1 MKDNTNN
8 QPEKKINFITW
19 DEAKEKSK
27 KFLSNFSLKE
37 KTNLLYGTSIKTSN
51 RCVGQI
57 HPIKSGFFSPEKFP
71 GIKLDDGPTG
81 PRFQKGLTNSWPT
94 CINLSSTFNRKLIFE
109 VGQVQGSDFYNK
121 GINVA
126 LTPCINLLRVPVG
139 GRIFEAWGENPF
151 LTGEMASE
159 LIKGIQSKGVI
170 ACAKHF
176 IANEQEKYRN
186 ASNSVLDERTLMEIY
201 VEPFYKAIKKG
212 DVGCIMCSYNA
223 VNGVYMYRN
232 KLMKEILKEKLG
244 FNGFIVSDWWAV
256 YSDSPD
262 AINNGL
268 DMNMPGNISKIPF
281 FGDFGFKPSYWSSL
295 EEKVNQNLIKEE
307 KLNDSA
313 ERIITTLYKFGQMEN
328 FPKNENFDVNYI
340 TEETKKLNRRAAT
353 ESIILLKNDDD
364 ILPIKLN
371 QIGLNDKKYKIAI
384 LGIDAFKGDFYGQ
397 EGNIFLTVLRGI
409 KLDGHIVNGIG
420 SSQTD
425 MNYVTVPFEAIKEKI
440 SLSQNKN
447 IELIPY
453 AKLDKE
459 GNEDIENSKKIAKDC
474 DIVLIFTQTIS
485 GEDMGKN
492 TSDRKDLNVMHK
504 GNELIEEI
512 SKINKN
518 IVVIINSP
526 GPVNLEWKDKVKSI
540 IFGGLAG
547 PESGNALADIIFGD
561 ENPSGHLPFVMGKRE
576 QYPADVK
583 ELPNEIGMLNEGEQE
598 FKDEVK
604 YNEGLFIGQYWFDKK
619 KEIPYY
625 YFGHGL
631 SYTKFEFSNLECNLN
646 KNEKKLEVKFSIK
659 NCGNYDGGVV
669 ALVYLGFPLNDE
681 NYPERMLKG
690 FDKYFLKINEIKNC
704 CIVIEEHDLS
714 YYDIQCKEFVFPKSG
729 SFKVFV
735 GQSANIND
743 LYLQKEVSIE

>member
-1 MKDNTNN
+1 MKENDDK
-8 QPEKKINFITW
+8 QEKEINFISW
-19 DEAKEKSK
+19 EEAKQKSK
-27 KFLSNFSLKE
+27 LFLANFSLKE
-37 KTNLLYGTSIKTSN
+37 KTYLMYGKSINPSN

-57 HPIKSGFFSPEKFP
+57 NPIKSGFFSPVKFQ

-94 CINLSSTFNRKLIFE
+94 CINLASTFNRNLIYE
-109 VGQVQGSDFYNK
+109 VGKVQGSDFYNK

-186 ASNSVLDERTLMEIY
+186 ASNSIVDERTLMEIY

-223 VNGVYMYRN
+223 VNGVYMYKN

-262 AINNGL
+262 SINNGL

-281 FGDFGFKPSYWSSL
+281 FGGLGFKPSYWSTL
-295 EEKVNQNLIKEE
+295 PEKVNQNLIKEE

-313 ERIITTLYKFGQMEN
+313 ERIITTLYKFGQMDN
-328 FPKNENFDVNYI
+328 FPKTENFDVNYI
-340 TEETKKLNRRAAT
+340 TEETKKLNRRAAY
-353 ESIILLKNDDD
+353 ESIILLKNEDN
-364 ILPIKLN
+364 ILPINLK
-371 QIGLNDKKYKIAI
+371 QICSTDKKYKIGI
-384 LGIDAFKGDFYGQ
+384 FGIDAFKGDFYGQ
-397 EGNIFLTVLRGI
+397 EGNIILTVFRGI

-425 MNYVTVPFEAIKEKI
+425 MNYVVVPFDAIKEKTA
-440 SLSQNKN
+440 NYKN
-447 IELIPY
+447 IELVSY

-459 GNEDIENSKKIAKDC
+459 GNEDIENSKNMAKDC

-492 TSDRKDLNVMHK
+492 TADRKDLDVMHN
-504 GNELIEEI
+504 GNKLIEEI
-512 SKINKN
+512 SEINKN

-526 GPVNLEWKDKVKSI
+526 GPVNLNWKDKVKSI

-561 ENPSGHLPFVMGKRE
+561 ANPSGHLPFVMGKRE

-583 ELPNEIGMLNEGEQE
+583 ELPTGYGILSDGEQE

-604 YNEGLFIGQYWFDKK
+604 YDEGLFIGQYWFDKK
-619 KEIPYY
+619 NEVPYY

-631 SYTKFEFSNLECNLN
+631 SYTKFEFGNLECNLN
-646 KNEKKLEVKFSIK
+646 KNEKKLEVKFTIK
-659 NCGNYDGGVV
+659 NIGTYEGGVV
-669 ALVYLGFPLNDE
+669 ALLYLGFPLNDE

-704 CIVIEEHDLS
+704 CIIVEEHDLS
-714 YYDIQCKEFVFPKSG
+714 YYDVQSKQFVFPKSG
-729 SFKVFV
+729 NFKVFV

-743 LYLQKEVSIE
+743 LCLQKEISIE

>member
-1 MKDNTNN
+1 M
-8 QPEKKINFITW
+8 I
-19 DEAKEKSK
+19 
-27 KFLSNFSLKE
+27 
-37 KTNLLYGTSIKTSN
+37 Y
-51 RCVGQI
+51 
-57 HPIKSGFFSPEKFP
+57 
-71 GIKLDDGPTG
+71 
-81 PRFQKGLTNSWPT
+81 
-94 CINLSSTFNRKLIFE
+94 E
-109 VGQVQGSDFYNK
+109 VGKIQGSDFYHK

-176 IANEQEKYRN
+176 IANEQEKYRY

-201 VEPFYKAIKKG
+201 LEPFYKAIKKG

-232 KLMKEILKEKLG
+232 KLMKEILKDKLG
-244 FNGFIVSDWWAV
+244 FKGFIVSDWWAV

-262 AINNGL
+262 SINNGL

-281 FGDFGFKPSYWSSL
+281 FGDIGFKPSYWSSL
-295 EEKVNQNLIKEE
+295 PEKVNQNLIKEE
-307 KLNDSA
+307 KLNESA

-328 FPKNENFDVNYI
+328 FPKTENFDVNYI

-353 ESIILLKNDDD
+353 ESIILLKNDDN
-364 ILPIKLN
+364 ILPINLKK
-371 QIGLNDKKYKIAI
+371 IESMDKKYKIAI

-397 EGNIFLTVLRGI
+397 EGNLILTVLRGI

-425 MNYVTVPFEAIKEKI
+425 LNYVVVPIDAIKAKTEKY
-440 SLSQNKN
+440 KN
-447 IELIPY
+447 VELASY

-459 GNEDIENSKKIAKDC
+459 GNEDIENSKTIAKDC
-474 DIVLIFTQTIS
+474 DIALIFVQSIS

-492 TSDRKDLNVMHK
+492 MADRKDLDVMHN
-504 GNELIEEI
+504 GNKLIEEI
-512 SKINKN
+512 STINKN
-518 IVVIINSP
+518 TIVIINSP
-526 GPVNLEWKDKVKSI
+526 GPVNLEWRDKVKAI

-547 PESGNALADIIFGD
+547 PESGNAIADILFGD
-561 ENPSGHLPFVMGKRE
+561 ANPSGHLPFVMGKRE

-583 ELPNEIGMLNEGEQE
+583 DPPNEIGMLKEGERE

-604 YNEGLFIGQYWFDKK
+604 YEEGLFIGQYWFDKK
-619 KEIPYY
+619 NEVPYY

-631 SYTKFEFSNLECNLN
+631 SYTKFEFGDLECNFD
-646 KNEKKLEVKFSIK
+646 KKEKKLIVKFNIK
-659 NCGNYDGGVV
+659 NIGEYEGGVV
-669 ALVYLGFPLNDE
+669 ALVYLGFPLKDE
-681 NYPERMLKG
+681 NFPERILKG
-690 FDKYFLKINEIKNC
+690 FDKYFLKVNETKEC
-704 CIVIEEHDLS
+704 CIIVEEHDLS
-714 YYDIQCKEFVFPKSG
+714 YYDIQKKEFVLPTSG
-729 SFKVFV
+729 SYKVFV
-735 GQSANIND
+735 GHSADIKD
-743 LYLQKEVSIE
+743 LCLQKEISIE

>member
-1 MKDNTNN
+1 MSADINNPDNKT
-8 QPEKKINFITW
+8 KFISW
-19 DEAKEKSK
+19 EEAKAKSK
-27 KFLSNFSLKE
+27 TFLSNFSIEE
-37 KTNLLYGTSIKTSN
+37 KSHLMYGTSINTSN

-57 HPIKSGFFSPEKFP
+57 HPIKSGFFAPEKFP

-94 CINLSSTFNRKLIFE
+94 CINLSSTFNRNLIYQI
-109 VGQVQGSDFYNK
+109 GQVQGSDFYHK

-159 LIKGIQSKGVI
+159 LIRGIQSRGVI

-186 ASNSVLDERTLMEIY
+186 ASNSVVDERTLMEIY
-201 VEPFYKAIKKG
+201 VEPFNKAIKKG
-212 DVGCIMCSYNA
+212 DVGCIMCAYNA
-223 VNGVYMYRN
+223 VNGVYMYKN
-232 KLMKEILKEKLG
+232 QLMKDVLKNKLG

-256 YSDSPD
+256 YSDTPD
-262 AINNGL
+262 SINNGL

-281 FGDFGFKPSYWSSL
+281 LGSLKFKPSYWSSIPDQI
-295 EEKVNQNLIKEE
+295 KKNLITEE

-313 ERIITTLYKFGQMEN
+313 ERIISTLYRFGQMEN
-328 FPKNENFDVNYI
+328 FPKTENFDTNYI

-353 ESIILLKNDDD
+353 ESMVLLKNDDN
-364 ILPIKLN
+364 ILPINLK
-371 QIGLNDKKYKIAI
+371 QIDSMNKKYKIGI
-384 LGIDAFKGDFYGQ
+384 FGIDAFKGDFFGQ
-397 EGNIFLTVLRGI
+397 EGNIILTVLRGI

-425 MNYVTVPFEAIKEKI
+425 MNYVVVPIEGIREKTEKY
-440 SLSQNKN
+440 KN
-447 IELIPY
+447 IELKPY
-453 AKLDKE
+453 AQLDKK
-459 GNEDIENSKKIAKDC
+459 GNEDIENSKKVAMEC
-474 DIVLIFTQTIS
+474 DIALVFVQTIS

-492 TSDRKDLNVMHK
+492 TADRKDLDVMHN
-504 GNELIEEI
+504 GNKLIEEI
-512 SKINKN
+512 SEVNQN
-518 IVVIINSP
+518 TVVIINSP
-526 GPVNLEWKDKVKSI
+526 GPVNLEWRDKVKSI

-547 PESGNALADIIFGD
+547 PESGNAIADILFGD
-561 ENPSGHLPFVMGKRE
+561 ANPSGHLPFVMGRRE

-583 ELPNEIGMLNEGEQE
+583 ELPSEFGMLSDSEQE
-598 FKDEVK
+598 IKDTVK
-604 YNEGLFIGQYWFDKK
+604 YEEGLFIGQYWFDKK

-631 SYTKFEFSNLECNLN
+631 LYTKFEFGNLDCIYN

-659 NCGNYDGGVV
+659 NIGEYDGGVV
-669 ALVYLGFPLNDE
+669 AFLYLGFPFNDE

-690 FDKYFLKINEIKNC
+690 FDKYFLKVNEIKDC
-704 CIVIEEHDLS
+704 CIVVEEHDLS
-714 YYDIQCKEFVFPKSG
+714 YYDINSKDYVLPQKG
-729 SFKVFV
+729 SYKVFV
-735 GQSANIND
+735 GQSADIND
-743 LYLQKEVSIE
+743 LCLQKEVLIE

>member
-1 MKDNTNN
+1 MSTNN
-8 QPEKKINFITW
+8 NDNNQEKKINFISW
-19 DEAKEKSK
+19 EEAKQKSK
-27 KFLSNFSLKE
+27 TFLSNFTVKE
-37 KTNLLYGTSIKTSN
+37 KSYLMYGTSIKPSN

-57 HPIKSGFFSPEKFP
+57 HPIKSGFFSSPKFP

-94 CINLSSTFNRKLIFE
+94 CINLSSTFNRKLIYD
-109 VGQVQGSDFYNK
+109 VGQVQGNDFYHK
-121 GINVA
+121 GVNIA

-186 ASNSVLDERTLMEIY
+186 CSNSVVDERTLMEIY
-201 VEPFYKAIKKG
+201 AEPFYKVIKKA
-212 DVGCIMCSYNA
+212 DVGCIMCSYNS

-232 KLMKEILKEKLG
+232 KLMKEILKDKFG
-244 FNGFIVSDWWAV
+244 FKGFIVSDWWAV

-262 AINNGL
+262 SINNGL
-268 DMNMPGNISKIPF
+268 DMNMPGNISMIPF
-281 FGDFGFKPSYWSSL
+281 FGDFGFKPSYWSNL
-295 EEKVNQNLIKEE
+295 PNLVNQNIITEE

-313 ERIITTLYKFGQMEN
+313 ERIISTLYRFGQMDN
-328 FPKNENFDVNYI
+328 FPGTENFDTNYV

-353 ESIILLKNDDD
+353 ESIILLKNEDN
-364 ILPIKLN
+364 ILPINLKKIESMN
-371 QIGLNDKKYKIAI
+371 KKYKIGI
-384 LGIDAFKGDFYGQ
+384 LGIDAFKGEFYGQ
-397 EGNIFLTVLRGI
+397 EGNMYLNVFREI

-425 MNYVTVPFEAIKEKI
+425 MNYVVVPIEGIKSKTEKC
-440 SLSQNKN
+440 KN
-447 IELIPY
+447 IELAEY

-459 GNEDIENSKKIAKDC
+459 GNEDIENSKKVAKDC
-474 DIVLIFTQTIS
+474 DIVLIFVQSIS

-492 TSDRKDLNVMHK
+492 GADRRNLDVMHN
-504 GNELIEEI
+504 GNKLIEEI
-512 SKINKN
+512 SEINKN

-547 PESGNALADIIFGD
+547 PESGNAIADILFGD
-561 ENPSGHLPFVMGKRE
+561 ANPSGHLPFVMGKRE
-576 QYPADVK
+576 QYPADIK
-583 ELPNEIGMLNEGEQE
+583 EPPTEFGIPTQGEQK

-604 YNEGLFIGQYWFDKK
+604 YEEGLFIGQYWFDKK

-631 SYTKFEFSNLECNLN
+631 SYTKFEFGNLECNFN
-646 KNEKKLEVKFSIK
+646 KNEKKLEVKFTIK
-659 NCGNYDGGVV
+659 NIGEYDGSTV
-669 ALVYLGFPLNDE
+669 ALVYLGFPLKDD

-690 FDKYFLKINEIKNC
+690 FDKYFLKINEIKEC
-704 CIVIEEHDLS
+704 CIVIGEHDLS
-714 YYDIQCKEFVFPKSG
+714 YYDINTKEFILPTKG
-729 SFKVFV
+729 CYKVFV

-743 LYLQKEVSIE
+743 LILQKEVSVE

>member
-1 MKDNTNN
+1 MSEAPKNEEK
-8 QPEKKINFITW
+8 EKKFISW
-19 DEAKEKSK
+19 EEAKQKSK
-27 KFLSNFSLKE
+27 IFLSNFTFKE
-37 KTNLLYGTSIKTSN
+37 KTYLMYGTSIKPSN

-57 HPIKSGFFSPEKFP
+57 DPIKSGFFSPVKFP

-94 CINLSSTFNRKLIFE
+94 CINLSSTFNRDLIFQ
-109 VGQVQGSDFYNK
+109 VGKVQGSDFYHK
-121 GINVA
+121 GVNVA

-159 LIKGIQSKGVI
+159 LIKGIQSQGVI

-186 ASNSVLDERTLMEIY
+186 SSNSVLDERTLMEIY

-232 KLMKEILKEKLG
+232 KLMKEVLKDKLG

-262 AINNGL
+262 SINNGL
-268 DMNMPGNISKIPF
+268 DMNMPGNISKIPYL
-281 FGDFGFKPSYWSSL
+281 GDIGFKPSYWSSL
-295 EEKVNQNLIKEE
+295 QDKVNQNLIKEE
-307 KLNDSA
+307 KINECA
-313 ERIITTLYKFGQMEN
+313 ERIISTLYKFGQMEN
-328 FPKNENFDVNYI
+328 FPKEENFDVNYI
-340 TEETKKLNRRAAT
+340 TEETKQLNRRAAT
-353 ESIILLKNDDD
+353 ESIVLLKNDDN
-364 ILPIKLN
+364 ILPINLKKIESMN
-371 QIGLNDKKYKIAI
+371 KKYKIGI

-397 EGNIFLTVLRGI
+397 EGSIILTVLRGI

-425 MNYVTVPFEAIKEKI
+425 MNYVVVPIDAIKAKTEKC
-440 SLSQNKN
+440 KN
-447 IELIPY
+447 VELAPY

-459 GNEDIENSKKIAKDC
+459 GNEDIENSKNIVKDC
-474 DIVLIFTQTIS
+474 DIVLIFVQSIS

-492 TSDRKDLNVMHK
+492 LADRKDLDVMHN
-504 GNELIEEI
+504 GNKLIEEI
-512 SKINKN
+512 SEINKN

-547 PESGNALADIIFGD
+547 PESGNAIADIIFGD
-561 ENPSGHLPFVMGKRE
+561 SNPSGHLPFVWGKRE

-583 ELPNEIGMLNEGEQE
+583 ELPNEFGMLKDGEQE

-604 YNEGLFIGQYWFDKK
+604 YEEGLFIGQYWFDKK

-631 SYTKFEFSNLECNLN
+631 SYTKFEFGNLECNFD
-646 KNEKKLEVKFSIK
+646 KKEKKLEVKFTIK
-659 NCGNYDGGVV
+659 NIGECDGGVV
-669 ALVYLGFPLNDE
+669 ALVYMGFPLKDE

-690 FDKYFLKINEIKNC
+690 FDKYFLKVNELKEC
-704 CIVIEEHDLS
+704 CIIIEEHDLS
-714 YYDIQCKEFVFPKSG
+714 YYDVQSKEFILPKSG
-729 SFKVFV
+729 SYKVFV

-743 LYLQKEVSIE
+743 LSLQKEVNIE